1 MNIGSGLQGEF
12 TFMDLLGILS
22 FLVGI
27 QNLNENLTQNDKSEL
42 QRDLSNQANNILQ
55 EIHTHLEEQD
65 KKINYIINLLED
77 IKNGC

>member
-12 TFMDLLGILS
+12 TFMDLLGVLS

-42 QRDLSNQANNILQ
+42 QQDLSHQGNKILQ
-55 EIHTHLEEQD
+55 EIHKHLEEQD
-65 KKINYIINLLED
+65 KKIDYIINLLEE
-77 IKNGC
+77 IKNDC

>member
-42 QRDLSNQANNILQ
+42 QRDLSNQANSILQ
-55 EIHTHLEEQD
+55 EVHTHLEEQD
-65 KKINYIINLLED
+65 KKIDYIINLLED
-77 IKNGC
+77 IKNDR

>member
-1 MNIGSGLQGEF
+1 MKIGNGLQGELTF
-12 TFMDLLGILS
+12 TDLLGVLS

-42 QRDLSNQANNILQ
+42 QQDLSNQSNKILQ

-65 KKINYIINLLED
+65 KKINYIINLLEEN
-77 IKNGC
+77 KR